1 MPIAD
6 VTTLRN
12 VVLLS
17 HSGAGKTSLGEA
29 LLFQTK
35 AITRMGRVDDGNTV
49 SDYEAEEAKRT
60 SSVQTSLLPC
70 NWEGCKINLLDTP
83 GYDDFAGEVVS
94 ALRVAD
100 AAVILVAA
108 PSGVELG
115 AEKGWARCEDGSL
128 PRIFYVSKMDRDNAD
143 FGRTLQQI
151 QELFGRKCIP
161 FQIPIGSE
169 QSFKG
174 VIDVL
179 NLPDDI
185 PAEVAGEV
193 SAAREQLLEAV
204 AETDDELLNKFL
216 EGAEISDEEL
226 MGAAR
231 RAVVSGEV
239 VPVLAGS
246 AVASLGISELLDA
259 IVRFLPPPAY
269 SKTRAGEVKATDGA
283 GNPEELEPDPEGPLA
298 ALVFKTSAD
307 PFVGKLSFFRV
318 YRGTFRSNSE
328 VWNSG
333 REQSER
339 VGQVYFPCGKTQENA
354 QEVGP
359 GDIAAIGKLSVT
371 LTGDSL
377 CQRENPVSF
386 APVAMPAG
394 YYTMAVSPKTKADL
408 DKMSTAV
415 ARIVEEDP
423 SLKLVREASTNEIL
437 LAGLGDTHLEV
448 AVERVKR
455 KFGTELTLSLPKVAY
470 KETITTVARTE
481 YKHKKQTGG
490 HGQYGH
496 VLLRLEPLDRT
507 EGFQFGTEVVGG
519 SVPREY
525 FPAVEK
531 GVMKTLSEGV
541 VAGYPVVDMKVVLY
555 DGSFHDVD
563 SSGISFEIAA
573 SHALRKGVNDANPLL
588 LEPVVSLRVL
598 VPDTVTGDVMGDMN
612 GRRGRI
618 SGMIPQGGG
627 QTLIEA
633 EVPQAEVLRYA
644 TELRSLTQG
653 RGSYTQEFSHYEGVP
668 ANISQR
674 VIDNAKKAREAERV

>member
-6 VTTLRN
+6 VATLRN
-12 VVLLS
+12 VILLS

-70 NWEGCKINLLDTP
+70 NWEGSKINVLDTP

-108 PSGVELG
+108 PSGAELG
-115 AEKGWARCEDGSL
+115 TEKGWARCEDGSL
-128 PRIFYVSKMDRDNAD
+128 PRIFYVNKMDRENAD

-193 SAAREQLLEAV
+193 AAAREQLLEAV
-204 AETDDELLNKFL
+204 AETDDELINKFL
-216 EGAEISDEEL
+216 EGVEISDDEL
-226 MGAAR
+226 IDAAR

-259 IVRFLPPPAY
+259 IVRFLPSPAY

-328 VWNSG
+328 VWNSE

-359 GDIAAIGKLSVT
+359 GDIAAIGKLSAT

-386 APVAMPAG
+386 ERVAIPVG

-470 KETITTVARTE
+470 KETITKVARTE

-588 LEPVVSLRVL
+588 LEPVVSLKVL

-618 SGMIPQGGG
+618 SGMTPQGGG

-653 RGSYTQEFSHYEGVP
+653 RGSYAQEFSHYEGVP

>member
-6 VTTLRN
+6 VATLRN

-115 AEKGWARCEDGSL
+115 TEKGWARCEDGSL
-128 PRIFYVSKMDRDNAD
+128 PRIFYVNKMDRENAD

-185 PAEVAGEV
+185 PTEVAGEV

-204 AETDDELLNKFL
+204 AETDDELINKFL
-216 EGAEISDEEL
+216 EGEEISDDEL
-226 MGAAR
+226 IGAAR

-386 APVAMPAG
+386 APVAMPLG

-470 KETITTVARTE
+470 KETITAVARTE

>member
-6 VTTLRN
+6 VAKLRN
-12 VVLLS
+12 VALLS

-29 LLFQTK
+29 LLFHTK
-35 AITRMGRVDDGNTV
+35 TITRMGRVDDGNTV
-49 SDYEAEEAKRT
+49 SDYEPEEAKRT

-83 GYDDFAGEVVS
+83 GYDDFAGEVAS

-100 AAVILVAA
+100 AGIILVAS

-115 AEKGWARCEDGSL
+115 AEKGWARCEESNL
-128 PRIFYVSKMDRDNAD
+128 PRIFFVNKMDRENAD

-169 QSFKG
+169 QSFTG
-174 VIDVL
+174 VVDVL
-179 NLPDDI
+179 NLPADI
-185 PAEVAGEV
+185 PAEVADLV
-193 SAAREQLLEAV
+193 ASAREHLVETI
-204 AETDDELLNKFL
+204 AETDDELINKFL
-216 EGAEISDEEL
+216 EGEEISDDEL
-226 MGAAR
+226 AAATR
-231 RAVVSGEV
+231 KAVASGEV

-246 AVASLGISELLDA
+246 AVASVGVSELLNS
-259 IVRFLPPPAY
+259 IVRFLPPPNEA
-269 SKTRAGEVKATDGA
+269 AEVTTTDGSA
-283 GNPEELEPDPEGPLA
+283 VEPDADGPLA
-298 ALVFKTSAD
+298 AFVFKTSAD

-328 VWNSG
+328 VWNRE

-359 GDIAAIGKLSVT
+359 GDIAAIGKLSST
-371 LTGDSL
+371 LTGDTL
-377 CQRENPVSF
+377 CQRENPASF
-386 APVAMPAG
+386 DSVDMPVG

-408 DKMSTAV
+408 DKMSTALS
-415 ARIVEEDP
+415 RIVEEDP
-423 SLKLVREASTNEIL
+423 SLKLIREASTSEIL

-448 AVERVKR
+448 AAERVKR
-455 KFGTELTLSLPKVAY
+455 KFGAEIILSLPKVAY
-470 KETITTVARTE
+470 KETITNVARTE

-531 GVMKTLSEGV
+531 GVVKTLQEGV
-541 VAGYPVVDMKVVLY
+541 VAGFPVVDMKVVLY
-555 DGSFHDVD
+555 DGSYHDVD

-573 SHALRKGVNDANPLL
+573 SHALRKGVNDAGPLL
-588 LEPVVSLRVL
+588 LEPVVDLKVL

-618 SGMIPQGGG
+618 SGMTPQGGG

-653 RGSYTQEFSHYEGVP
+653 RGSYTQAFSHYEGVP
-668 ANISQR
+668 VTIAQR

>member
-1 MPIAD
+1 MPISD
-6 VTTLRN
+6 VAKLRN

-35 AITRMGRVDDGNTV
+35 TVTRMGRVDDGNTV
-49 SDYEAEEAKRT
+49 SDYEAEEVKRA
-60 SSVQTSLLPC
+60 SSVQTGLLPC
-70 NWEGCKINLLDTP
+70 NWNGCKINLLDTP

-100 AAVILVAA
+100 AGVILVAA

-115 AEKGWARCEDGSL
+115 AEKGWARCEEAAL
-128 PRIFYVSKMDRDNAD
+128 PRFFYVNKMDRENAD

-161 FQIPIGSE
+161 FQIPMGSE
-169 QSFKG
+169 GSFTG
-174 VIDVL
+174 VVDVL
-179 NLPDDI
+179 NMPADI
-185 PAEVAGEV
+185 PAAVADQVAE
-193 SAAREQLLEAV
+193 AREQLVEAV
-204 AETDDELLNKFL
+204 AETDDELINKFL
-216 EGAEISDEEL
+216 EGEEIGDAELS
-226 MGAAR
+226 AA
-231 RAVVSGEV
+231 AQKAIASGEV
-239 VPVLAGS
+239 VPVLAG
-246 AVASLGISELLDA
+246 AATASLGISELLDA
-259 IVRFLPPPAY
+259 IVNFFPAP
-269 SKTRAGEVKATDGA
+269 SEAREAVASDGSVI
-283 GNPEELEPDPEGPLA
+283 EPDPDASLA
-298 ALVFKTSAD
+298 AFVFKTSAD

-328 VWNSG
+328 VWNTE

-359 GDIAAIGKLSVT
+359 GDIAAIGKLSAT
-371 LTGDSL
+371 LTGDTL
-377 CQRENPVSF
+377 CQREAATAFQPVEM
-386 APVAMPAG
+386 PVG

-408 DKMSTAV
+408 DKMSTAL

-455 KFGTELTLSLPKVAY
+455 KFGAELTLSLPKVAY
-470 KETITTVARTE
+470 KETITSVARTE

-496 VLLRLEPLDRT
+496 VLLRLEPLERNV
-507 EGFQFGTEVVGG
+507 GFAFGAEVVGG
-519 SVPREY
+519 AVPKEY

-531 GVMKTLSEGV
+531 GVVKTLSEGV

-573 SHALRKGVNDANPLL
+573 SHAIRKGVNDANPLL
-588 LEPVVSLRVL
+588 LEPVVDLRVL
-598 VPDTVTGDVMGDMN
+598 VPDAVTGDVMGDMN

-618 SGMIPQGGG
+618 SGMTPQGGG

-653 RGSYTQEFSHYEGVP
+653 RGSYTQEFSRYEGVP
-668 ANISQR
+668 MNIAQR
-674 VIDNAKKAREAERV
+674 VIENAKKVREAERV

>member
-1 MPIAD
+1 MAIAD
-6 VTTLRN
+6 VNKLRN
-12 VVLLS
+12 VALLS

-35 AITRMGRVDDGNTV
+35 TITRMGRVDDGNTV
-49 SDYEAEEAKRT
+49 SDYEPEEAKRT

-100 AAVILVAA
+100 AAVIVVAS

-115 AEKGWARCEDGSL
+115 AEKGWTRCEDAGL
-128 PRIFYVSKMDRDNAD
+128 PRIFFVNKMDRENAD
-143 FGRTLQQI
+143 FGRTLAQI

-169 QSFKG
+169 QSFTG
-174 VIDVL
+174 VVDVL
-179 NLPDDI
+179 NLPADI
-185 PAEVAGEV
+185 PAEVADEV
-193 SAAREQLLEAV
+193 AAAREQLVEAV
-204 AETDDELLNKFL
+204 AETDDELINKFL
-216 EGAEISDEEL
+216 EGAEISDAEL
-226 MGAAR
+226 RAAAKK
-231 RAVVSGEV
+231 AVVSGEV

-246 AVASLGISELLDA
+246 AVANVGSSELLDA
-259 IVRFLPPPAY
+259 IVSFLPSPEE
-269 SKTRAGEVKATDGA
+269 AGEVTTSDGS
-283 GNPEELEPDPEGPLA
+283 PVEPDADEPLA
-298 ALVFKTSAD
+298 AFVFKTSAD

-328 VWNSG
+328 VWNAE
-333 REQSER
+333 REQLER

-354 QEVGP
+354 PEVGP
-359 GDIAAIGKLSVT
+359 GDIAAIGKLSAT
-371 LTGDSL
+371 LTGDTL
-377 CQRENPVSF
+377 CQREHPTSFEPAEMPV
-386 APVAMPAG
+386 G

-408 DKMSTAV
+408 DKMSTAL
-415 ARIVEEDP
+415 ARFVEEDP
-423 SLKLVREASTNEIL
+423 SLKLVRESSTNEIL

-448 AVERVKR
+448 AIERVKR
-455 KFGTELTLSLPKVAY
+455 KFGAELMLSLPKVAY
-470 KETITTVARTE
+470 KETITTTARTE

-531 GVMKTLSEGV
+531 GVVKTLSEGV

-573 SHALRKGVNDANPLL
+573 GHAIRKGVNDANPQL
-588 LEPVVSLRVL
+588 LEPVVGLKVL
-598 VPDTVTGDVMGDMN
+598 VPDAVTGDVMGDMN

-618 SGMIPQGGG
+618 SGMTPQGGG
-627 QTLIEA
+627 MTLIEA

-644 TELRSLTQG
+644 TDLRSLTQG

-668 ANISQR
+668 MNIAQR
-674 VIDNAKKAREAERV
+674 VIDNAKKVREAERV

>member
-6 VTTLRN
+6 VNKLRN
-12 VVLLS
+12 VALLS

-35 AITRMGRVDDGNTV
+35 TITRMGRVDDGNTV
-49 SDYEAEEAKRT
+49 SDYEPEEAKRT

-100 AAVILVAA
+100 AAVIVVAA

-115 AEKGWARCEDGSL
+115 AEKGWTRCEDASL
-128 PRIFYVSKMDRDNAD
+128 PRIFFVNKMDRENAD
-143 FGRTLQQI
+143 FGRTLAQI

-169 QSFKG
+169 QSFTG
-174 VIDVL
+174 VVDVL
-179 NLPDDI
+179 NLPADI
-185 PAEVAGEV
+185 PAEVADEV
-193 SAAREQLLEAV
+193 AAAREQLVEAV
-204 AETDDELLNKFL
+204 AETDDELINKFL
-216 EGAEISDEEL
+216 EGAEISDAEL
-226 MGAAR
+226 RAAAKK
-231 RAVVSGEV
+231 AVVSGEV

-246 AVASLGISELLDA
+246 AVANVGSSELLEA
-259 IVRFLPPPAY
+259 IVSFLP
-269 SKTRAGEVKATDGA
+269 S
-283 GNPEELEPDPEGPLA
+283 PEEAGGVTTSDGSPVEPDADEPLA
-298 ALVFKTSAD
+298 AFVFKTSAD

-328 VWNSG
+328 VWNAE
-333 REQSER
+333 REQLER

-354 QEVGP
+354 PEVGP
-359 GDIAAIGKLSVT
+359 GDIAAIGKLSAT
-371 LTGDSL
+371 LTGDTL
-377 CQRENPVSF
+377 CQRENPTSF
-386 APVAMPAG
+386 EPAEMPVG

-408 DKMSTAV
+408 DKMSTAL
-415 ARIVEEDP
+415 ARFVEEDP
-423 SLKLVREASTNEIL
+423 SLKLVRESSTNEIL

-448 AVERVKR
+448 AIERVKR
-455 KFGTELTLSLPKVAY
+455 KFGAELMLSLPKVAY
-470 KETITTVARTE
+470 KETITTTARTE

-531 GVMKTLSEGV
+531 GVVKTLSEGV

-573 SHALRKGVNDANPLL
+573 GHAIRKGVNDANPQL
-588 LEPVVSLRVL
+588 LEPVVGLKVL
-598 VPDTVTGDVMGDMN
+598 VPDAVTGDVMGDMN

-618 SGMIPQGGG
+618 SGMTPQGGG
-627 QTLIEA
+627 MTLIEA

-644 TELRSLTQG
+644 TDLRSLTQG

-668 ANISQR
+668 MNIAQR
-674 VIDNAKKAREAERV
+674 VIDNAKKVREAERV

>member
-115 AEKGWARCEDGSL
+115 AEKGWSRCEDGSL

-269 SKTRAGEVKATDGA
+269 SKTRAGEMKATDGA

>member
-115 AEKGWARCEDGSL
+115 TEKGWARCEDGSL
-128 PRIFYVSKMDRDNAD
+128 PRIFYVNKMDRENAD

-174 VIDVL
+174 VVDVL

-204 AETDDELLNKFL
+204 AETDDELINKFL
-216 EGAEISDEEL
+216 EGEEISDDEL
-226 MGAAR
+226 IGAAR

-386 APVAMPAG
+386 APVAMPVG

>member
-115 AEKGWARCEDGSL
+115 TEKGWARCEDGSL
-128 PRIFYVSKMDRDNAD
+128 PRIFYVNKMDRENAD

-174 VIDVL
+174 VVDVL

-204 AETDDELLNKFL
+204 AETDDELINKFL
-216 EGAEISDEEL
+216 EGEEISDDEL
-226 MGAAR
+226 IGAAR

-298 ALVFKTSAD
+298 ALVFKTTAD

-386 APVAMPAG
+386 APVAMPVG

>member
-1 MPIAD
+1 MAIAD
-6 VTTLRN
+6 VAKLRN

-35 AITRMGRVDDGNTV
+35 TISRMGRVDDGNTV
-49 SDYEAEEAKRT
+49 SDYEAEEIKRT
-60 SSVQTSLLPC
+60 SSVQTGLLPC
-70 NWEGCKINLLDTP
+70 NWDGCKINLLDTP

-100 AAVILVAA
+100 AGVILVTA

-115 AEKGWARCEDGSL
+115 AEKGWNRCEERGL
-128 PRIFYVSKMDRDNAD
+128 PRFFYVNKMDRENAD

-151 QELFGRKCIP
+151 QDLFGRKCIP

-174 VIDVL
+174 VVDIL
-179 NLPDDI
+179 GLPDDI
-185 PAEVAGEV
+185 PAEIADEV
-193 SAAREQLLEAV
+193 SSAREQLIEAV
-204 AETDDELLNKFL
+204 AETDDELINKFL
-216 EGAEISDEEL
+216 EGEEISDDEL
-226 MGAAR
+226 SAAAR
-231 RAVVSGEV
+231 KAVVSGEV

-246 AVASLGISELLDA
+246 ALASLGISELLNA
-259 IVRFLPPPAY
+259 IVRFLPPP
-269 SKTRAGEVKATDGA
+269 SEAGEVGATSRSGGS
-283 GNPEELEPDPEGPLA
+283 GNPEVIDADPEGPLA
-298 ALVFKTSAD
+298 AMVFKTSAD

-328 VWNSG
+328 VWNSE

-359 GDIAAIGKLSVT
+359 GDIAAIGKLSAT
-371 LTGDSL
+371 RTGDSL
-377 CQRENPVSF
+377 CQRESPIFFQGPVM
-386 APVAMPAG
+386 PVG
-394 YYTMAVSPKTKADL
+394 YYTMAVSPKTKADT
-408 DKMSTAV
+408 DKMSTAL

-423 SLKLVREASTNEIL
+423 SLKAQPESSTNEML
-437 LAGLGDTHLEV
+437 FSGLGDTHLEV

-455 KFGTELTLSLPKVAY
+455 KFGAELMLSLPKVAY

-496 VLLRLEPLDRT
+496 VLLRLEPLERT
-507 EGFQFGTEVVGG
+507 EGFHFATEVVGG

-573 SHALRKGVNDANPLL
+573 SHALRKGVNDAAPLL

-618 SGMIPQGGG
+618 SGMVPQGGG

-653 RGSYTQEFSHYEGVP
+653 RGSYTQDFSHYEGVP
-668 ANISQR
+668 VNIAQR
-674 VIDNAKKAREAERV
+674 VIENAKKAREAERV

>member
-6 VTTLRN
+6 VATLRN

-115 AEKGWARCEDGSL
+115 TEKGWARCEDGSL
-128 PRIFYVSKMDRDNAD
+128 PRIFYVNKMDRENAD

-174 VIDVL
+174 VVDVL

-204 AETDDELLNKFL
+204 AETDDELINKFL
-216 EGAEISDEEL
+216 EGEEISDDEL
-226 MGAAR
+226 IGAAR

-386 APVAMPAG
+386 APVAMPVG

>member
-115 AEKGWARCEDGSL
+115 AEKGWSRCEDGSL

-226 MGAAR
+226 MGAAQ

-359 GDIAAIGKLSVT
+359 GDIAAIGKLSAT

-386 APVAMPAG
+386 APVAMPLG

-618 SGMIPQGGG
+618 SGMTPQGGG

>member
-6 VTTLRN
+6 VAKLRN
-12 VVLLS
+12 VALLS

-35 AITRMGRVDDGNTV
+35 TITRMGRVDDGNTV
-49 SDYEAEEAKRT
+49 SDYEPEEAKRT

-100 AAVILVAA
+100 AGIIVVAA

-115 AEKGWARCEDGSL
+115 AEKGWARCEEAGL
-128 PRIFYVSKMDRDNAD
+128 PRIFFVNKMDRENAD
-143 FGRTLQQI
+143 FARTLAQI

-169 QSFKG
+169 QNFKG
-174 VIDVL
+174 VVDVL
-179 NLPDDI
+179 DLPAEI
-185 PAEVAGEV
+185 PAEVAELV
-193 SAAREQLLEAV
+193 ESAREQLVEAV
-204 AETDDELLNKFL
+204 AETDDELINKFL
-216 EGAEISDEEL
+216 EGDEIYDDEL
-226 MGAAR
+226 TDATKKAVASGA
-231 RAVVSGEV
+231 V

-246 AVASLGISELLDA
+246 AAGNVGTSELLNA
-259 IVRFLPPPAY
+259 IVRFLPPPNEA
-269 SKTRAGEVKATDGA
+269 SEATASDGSA
-283 GNPEELEPDPEGPLA
+283 VEADADGPLA
-298 ALVFKTSAD
+298 AFVFKTSAD

-318 YRGTFRSNSE
+318 YRGIFRSNSE
-328 VWNSG
+328 VWNTE

-359 GDIAAIGKLSVT
+359 GDIAAIGKLSAT
-371 LTGDSL
+371 LTGDTL
-377 CQRENPVSF
+377 CQRENSTSFDSVDMPV
-386 APVAMPAG
+386 G

-408 DKMSTAV
+408 DKMSTAL

-455 KFGTELTLSLPKVAY
+455 KFGAELTLSLPKVAY
-470 KETITTVARTE
+470 KETITAVARTE

-519 SVPREY
+519 SVPKEY

-531 GVMKTLSEGV
+531 GVVKTLSEGV

-573 SHALRKGVNDANPLL
+573 SYAIRKGVNDANPLL
-588 LEPVVSLRVL
+588 LEPVVELKVL

-618 SGMIPQGGG
+618 SGMTPQGGG
-627 QTLIEA
+627 MTLIEA

-668 ANISQR
+668 VNIAQR
-674 VIDNAKKAREAERV
+674 VIENAKKLREAERV

>member
-6 VTTLRN
+6 VAKLRN
-12 VVLLS
+12 VALLS

-35 AITRMGRVDDGNTV
+35 TITRMGRVDDGNTV

-100 AAVILVAA
+100 AGVIVVAA

-115 AEKGWARCEDGSL
+115 AEKGWARCEDAGL
-128 PRIFYVSKMDRDNAD
+128 PRIFFVNKMDRENAD
-143 FGRTLQQI
+143 FARTLAQI

-169 QSFKG
+169 QNFKG
-174 VIDVL
+174 VVDVL
-179 NLPDDI
+179 DLPAEI
-185 PAEVAGEV
+185 PAEVAELV
-193 SAAREQLLEAV
+193 ESAREQLVEAV
-204 AETDDELLNKFL
+204 AETDDELINKFL
-216 EGAEISDEEL
+216 EGDEIYDDEL
-226 MGAAR
+226 TDATKKAVASGA
-231 RAVVSGEV
+231 V

-246 AVASLGISELLDA
+246 AAGNVGTSELLNA
-259 IVRFLPPPAY
+259 IVRFLPPPNEA
-269 SKTRAGEVKATDGA
+269 SEATASDGSA
-283 GNPEELEPDPEGPLA
+283 VEADADGPLA
-298 ALVFKTSAD
+298 AFVFKTSAD

-318 YRGTFRSNSE
+318 YRGIFRSNSE
-328 VWNSG
+328 VWNTE

-359 GDIAAIGKLSVT
+359 GDIAAIGKLSAT
-371 LTGDSL
+371 LTGDTL
-377 CQRENPVSF
+377 CQRENATSFDSVDMPV
-386 APVAMPAG
+386 G

-408 DKMSTAV
+408 DKMSTAL

-455 KFGTELTLSLPKVAY
+455 KFGAELTLSLPKVAY
-470 KETITTVARTE
+470 KETITAVARTE

-519 SVPREY
+519 SVPKEY

-531 GVMKTLSEGV
+531 GVVKTLSEGV

-573 SHALRKGVNDANPLL
+573 SYAIRKGVNDANPLL
-588 LEPVVSLRVL
+588 LEPVVELKVL

-618 SGMIPQGGG
+618 SGMTPQGGG
-627 QTLIEA
+627 MTLIEA

-668 ANISQR
+668 VNIAQR
-674 VIDNAKKAREAERV
+674 VIENAKKLREAERV

>member
-115 AEKGWARCEDGSL
+115 TEKGWARCEDGSL

-204 AETDDELLNKFL
+204 AETDDELINKFL
-216 EGAEISDEEL
+216 EGEEISDDEL
-226 MGAAR
+226 IGAAR

-386 APVAMPAG
+386 APVAMPVG

-618 SGMIPQGGG
+618 SGMIPQVGG

>member
-1 MPIAD
+1 MPVAD
-6 VTTLRN
+6 VAKLRN
-12 VVLLS
+12 VALLS

-35 AITRMGRVDDGNTV
+35 TITRMGRVDDGNTV
-49 SDYEAEEAKRT
+49 SDYEPEEAKRT

-70 NWEGCKINLLDTP
+70 SWEGVKINLLDTP

-94 ALRVAD
+94 ALRVAE

-115 AEKGWARCEDGSL
+115 AEKGWARCEGAGL
-128 PRIFYVSKMDRDNAD
+128 PRIFFVNKMDRENAD
-143 FGRTLQQI
+143 FGRTLAQI

-169 QSFKG
+169 QNFTG
-174 VIDVL
+174 VVDIL
-179 NLPDDI
+179 NLPADI

-193 SAAREQLLEAV
+193 EAAREQLVEAV
-204 AETDDELLNKFL
+204 AETDDELINKFL
-216 EGAEISDEEL
+216 EGEEIGDEEL
-226 MGAAR
+226 VAAAKK
-231 RAVVSGEV
+231 AVASGEV

-246 AVASLGISELLDA
+246 AVANVGTPELLNA
-259 IVRFLPPPAY
+259 IVRFLPPPNE
-269 SKTRAGEVKATDGA
+269 AGEIAASDGSVIEA
-283 GNPEELEPDPEGPLA
+283 DSDGPLA
-298 ALVFKTSAD
+298 AFVFKTSAD

-318 YRGTFRSNSE
+318 YRGIFRSNSE
-328 VWNSG
+328 VWNTE

-339 VGQVYFPCGKTQENA
+339 VGQVYYPCGKTQENA

-359 GDIAAIGKLSVT
+359 GDIAAIGKLSAT
-371 LTGDSL
+371 LTGDTL
-377 CQRENPVSF
+377 CQRESATSFDPVDM
-386 APVAMPAG
+386 PVG

-408 DKMSTAV
+408 DKMSTAL

-423 SLKLVREASTNEIL
+423 SMKLVREASTNEIL

-455 KFGTELTLSLPKVAY
+455 KFGAELALSLPKVAY

-519 SVPREY
+519 SVPKEY

-531 GVMKTLSEGV
+531 GVVKTLSEGV

-573 SHALRKGVNDANPLL
+573 SYAIRKGVNDANPLL
-588 LEPVVSLRVL
+588 LEPVVELKVL
-598 VPDTVTGDVMGDMN
+598 VPDAVTGDVMGDMN

-618 SGMIPQGGG
+618 SGMTPQGGG
-627 QTLIEA
+627 MTLIEA

-668 ANISQR
+668 VNISQR
-674 VIDNAKKAREAERV
+674 VIDNAKKMQEAARA

>member
-115 AEKGWARCEDGSL
+115 TEKGWARCEDVSL
-128 PRIFYVSKMDRDNAD
+128 PRIFYVNKMDRENAD

-174 VIDVL
+174 VVDVL

-193 SAAREQLLEAV
+193 SAAREELLEAV
-204 AETDDELLNKFL
+204 AETDDELINKFL
-216 EGAEISDEEL
+216 EGEEISDDEL
-226 MGAAR
+226 IGAAR

-386 APVAMPAG
+386 APVAMPVG

-618 SGMIPQGGG
+618 SGMIPQVGG
-627 QTLIEA
+627 QTLIEV

>member
-6 VTTLRN
+6 VAKLRN

-35 AITRMGRVDDGNTV
+35 AISRLGRVDDGNTV
-49 SDYEAEEAKRT
+49 SDYEPEEVKRA
-60 SSVQTSLLPC
+60 SSVQTGLLPC
-70 NWEGCKINLLDTP
+70 NWDGCKINVLDTP

-100 AAVILVAA
+100 AAVIVVAS

-115 AEKGWARCEDGSL
+115 AEKGWNRCEEAGL
-128 PRIFYVSKMDRDNAD
+128 PRLFYVNKMDRENAD
-143 FGRTLQQI
+143 FARSLQQI
-151 QELFGRKCIP
+151 QDLFGRKCIP
-161 FQIPIGSE
+161 FQVPVGSE

-174 VIDVL
+174 VVNILD
-179 NLPDDI
+179 LPQDI
-185 PAEVAGEV
+185 PEEIADQV
-193 SAAREQLLEAV
+193 SAAREQLVEAV
-204 AETDDELLNKFL
+204 AETDDDLINKFL
-216 EGAEISDEEL
+216 EGEEISSAEL
-226 MGAAR
+226 SVAAR
-231 RAVVSGEV
+231 NAVMSGAV

-246 AVASLGISELLDA
+246 AVTSGGVSELLDA
-259 IVRFLPPPAY
+259 MVGLLPSPGE
-269 SKTRAGEVKATDGA
+269 AGEVTASDA
-283 GNPEELEPDPEGPLA
+283 SGNEEVVEPNPDGPLA

-371 LTGDSL
+371 LTGDTL
-377 CQRENPVSF
+377 CQRESHASF
-386 APVAMPAG
+386 APADMPAG

-408 DKMSTAV
+408 DKMSMAV

-423 SLKLVREASTNEIL
+423 SLKLVREAATNEIL

-455 KFGTELTLSLPKVAY
+455 KFGADLTLSLPKVAY
-470 KETITTVARTE
+470 KETITAVARTE

-496 VLLRLEPLDRT
+496 VLLRLEPLERT
-507 EGFQFGTEVVGG
+507 QGFEFGAEVVGG
-519 SVPREY
+519 SVPKEY

-531 GVMKTLSEGV
+531 GVMKTLQEGV

-573 SHALRKGVNDANPLL
+573 SHAIRKGVHDANPLL
-588 LEPVVSLRVL
+588 LEPIMNLKVL

-618 SGMIPQGGG
+618 SGMTPQGG

-653 RGSYTQEFSHYEGVP
+653 RGVYSQDFSHYEGVP
-668 ANISQR
+668 VNIAQR
-674 VIDNAKKAREAERV
+674 VIDNARKARESERV

>member
-1 MPIAD
+1 MPVAD
-6 VTTLRN
+6 VAKLRN
-12 VVLLS
+12 VALLS

-35 AITRMGRVDDGNTV
+35 TITRMGRVDDGNTV

-70 NWEGCKINLLDTP
+70 NWDGCKINLLDTP

-115 AEKGWARCEDGSL
+115 AEKGWARCDAAGL
-128 PRIFYVSKMDRDNAD
+128 PRIFFVNKMDRENAD
-143 FGRTLQQI
+143 FGRTLAQI

-169 QSFKG
+169 QSFQG
-174 VIDVL
+174 VVDVL
-179 NLPDDI
+179 NLPADI
-185 PAEVAGEV
+185 PAEVADEV
-193 SAAREQLLEAV
+193 EAAREQLVEAV
-204 AETDDELLNKFL
+204 AETDDELINKFL
-216 EGAEISDEEL
+216 EGEEISDEEL
-226 MGAAR
+226 TTAAR
-231 RAVVSGEV
+231 KAVASGEV

-246 AVASLGISELLDA
+246 AVANVGAYELLNA
-259 IVRFLPPPAY
+259 IVRFLPPPNE
-269 SKTRAGEVKATDGA
+269 AGEVTATDGSVV
-283 GNPEELEPDPEGPLA
+283 EPDSEGPLA
-298 ALVFKTSAD
+298 AFVFKTSAD

-328 VWNSG
+328 VWNTE

-359 GDIAAIGKLSVT
+359 GDIAAIGKLSAT
-371 LTGDSL
+371 LTGDTL
-377 CQRENPVSF
+377 CQRESATSFEPVDM
-386 APVAMPAG
+386 PVG

-408 DKMSTAV
+408 DKMSTAL

-423 SLKLVREASTNEIL
+423 SLKLVRESSTNEIL

-455 KFGTELTLSLPKVAY
+455 KFGAELTLSLPKVAY

-507 EGFQFGTEVVGG
+507 EGFQFDTEVVGG
-519 SVPREY
+519 SVPKEY

-531 GVMKTLSEGV
+531 GVVKTLSDGV

-573 SHALRKGVNDANPLL
+573 SYAIRKGVNDANPLL
-588 LEPVVSLRVL
+588 LEPVVDLRVL
-598 VPDTVTGDVMGDMN
+598 VPDAVTGDVMGDMN

-618 SGMIPQGGG
+618 SGMTPQGGG
-627 QTLIEA
+627 MTLIEA

-668 ANISQR
+668 VNISQR
-674 VIDNAKKAREAERV
+674 VIENAKKMQEAARA

>member
-6 VTTLRN
+6 VATLRN
-12 VVLLS
+12 VILLS

-70 NWEGCKINLLDTP
+70 NWEGSKINVLDTP

-115 AEKGWARCEDGSL
+115 AEKGWSRCEDGSL

>member
-6 VTTLRN
+6 VAKLRN
-12 VVLLS
+12 VALLS

-29 LLFQTK
+29 LLFHTK
-35 AITRMGRVDDGNTV
+35 TITRMGRVDDGNTV
-49 SDYEAEEAKRT
+49 SDYEPEEAKRT

-83 GYDDFAGEVVS
+83 GYDDFAGEVAS

-100 AAVILVAA
+100 AGIILVAS

-115 AEKGWARCEDGSL
+115 AEKGWARCEENNL
-128 PRIFYVSKMDRDNAD
+128 PRIFFVNKMDRENAD

-169 QSFKG
+169 QSFTG
-174 VIDVL
+174 VVDVL
-179 NLPDDI
+179 NLPADI
-185 PAEVAGEV
+185 PAEVADLV
-193 SAAREQLLEAV
+193 ASAREHLVETI
-204 AETDDELLNKFL
+204 AETDDELINKFL
-216 EGAEISDEEL
+216 EGEEISDDEL
-226 MGAAR
+226 AAATR
-231 RAVVSGEV
+231 KAVASGEV

-246 AVASLGISELLDA
+246 AVASVGVSELLNS
-259 IVRFLPPPAY
+259 IVRFLPPPNEA
-269 SKTRAGEVKATDGA
+269 AEVTTTDGSTV
-283 GNPEELEPDPEGPLA
+283 EPDADGPLA
-298 ALVFKTSAD
+298 AFVFKTSAD

-328 VWNSG
+328 VWNRE

-359 GDIAAIGKLSVT
+359 GDIAAIGKLSST
-371 LTGDSL
+371 LTGDTL
-377 CQRENPVSF
+377 CQRDSPASFDSVDMPV
-386 APVAMPAG
+386 G

-408 DKMSTAV
+408 DKMSTAL

-423 SLKLVREASTNEIL
+423 SLKLIREASTSEIL

-448 AVERVKR
+448 AAERVKR
-455 KFGTELTLSLPKVAY
+455 KFGAEIILSLPKVAY
-470 KETITTVARTE
+470 KETITNVARTE

-531 GVMKTLSEGV
+531 GVVKTLQEGV
-541 VAGYPVVDMKVVLY
+541 VAGFPVVDMKVVLY
-555 DGSFHDVD
+555 DGSYHDVD

-573 SHALRKGVNDANPLL
+573 SHALRKGVNDAGPLL
-588 LEPVVSLRVL
+588 LEPVVDLKVL

-618 SGMIPQGGG
+618 SGMTPQGGG

-653 RGSYTQEFSHYEGVP
+653 RGSYTQAFSHYEGVP
-668 ANISQR
+668 VTIAQR